1 MSNLL
6 SHEETLLLLEAAK
19 HGDAQAKETLVVRN
33 MALVKSI
40 VKGYLHRGV
49 DFDDLMQIGSMGLV
63 KAIDGYDA
71 SFNVRFSTYA
81 VPMIAGEIK
90 RFLRDDGIIKVSR
103 SLKESAIKIF
113 RAQEQLKKKLDR
125 EPTLEEL
132 AEETG
137 IEREEIVEAMDAVR
151 EPVSL
156 YEPMFEDSDGKT
168 QMMDTIAKDEGTE
181 LIDQLL
187 LKEIIGKLGEREWQ
201 IIVLRFFRDK
211 TQSEIAKII
220 GVSQVQVSRLLL
232 KTLEKLKKAAEG

>member
-187 LKEIIGKLGEREWQ
+187 LKEIIGKLGERERQ